1 MTNAHIHTQG
11 ATPRHTLYRS
21 THATN
26 CNRLENEVVKWR
38 SPCVWPLLISCNVV
52 FYVMPCSPRTLCSL
66 LRLINTLNQTVPLWH
81 PWACVRVRI
90 TQDLFL
96 CTTQGVFFW
105 VYMWTFRMISS
116 EGVQCLACVCV
127 CVWLSE
133 CRRLSW
139 RLPLFAYSP
148 GCAEHIKLKTI

>member
-1 MTNAHIHTQG
+1 MRIYTHRG

-81 PWACVRVRI
+81 PWACVRVRS

-96 CTTQGVFFW
+96 CTTQVFL
-105 VYMWTFRMISS
+105 
-116 EGVQCLACVCV
+116 EGRGYTCELFPLYHWKRFSVCLCVCDSPNADV
-127 CVWLSE
+127 SAGGYRYLLSHQAA
-133 CRRLSW
+133 RGISN
-139 RLPLFAYSP
+139 
-148 GCAEHIKLKTI
+148 